1 MYYPCSSRD
10 AGGNATGFEIEKRC
24 HMETAELA
32 IIGAGPGGLAALE
45 EAVRH
50 GLSVA
55 LFDDNALPGGQYF
68 RQIPSAF
75 RTVSRSSFDKAG
87 SVKPAFLFRLTTH
100 PSVRYMPDTIVWGFF
115 EDKRIA
121 YTSSNHQ
128 GLIRADNIII
138 SIGAFD
144 RPIPFPGWTLPGVFT
159 AGGVQNLIVG
169 QRIIPGRNV
178 LISGNGVLNFA
189 VAYNLHKAG
198 CKVVEILETS
208 KQSLISRK
216 ILKLL
221 SDTSLLYRGLCYR
234 ATLLSA
240 GIPIRKGRIVVEA
253 HGEDRVEEV
262 VTAPIDSSGRVDYS
276 RSRSVKVDTL
286 VVGFGLVP
294 SIEMTRLLG
303 CEHRY
308 DPLEGSFIPVRSTE
322 FETSVPGVFVVGD
335 CAGTRGG
342 EVALMEG
349 RLAGLSVA
357 ARLGRVSQ
365 QEAADIRSPLLT
377 RLARISRFQSG
388 IKNLFMPPKS
398 FLSLLTEDTVICRCE
413 DVTFGQL
420 KEWVHKGIFE
430 MSSLKSLTRIGMG
443 RCQGRNCFGT
453 FAAIMAQELRRT
465 PSDLIV
471 PRVRH
476 PLKPIRLGDL
486 LKGELPPPS
495 APEMKLI

>member
-1 MYYPCSSRD
+1 
-10 AGGNATGFEIEKRC
+10 
-24 HMETAELA
+24 METKELA

-50 GLSVA
+50 GLSVV

-68 RQIPSAF
+68 RQIPPTF
-75 RTVSRSSFDKAG
+75 RTVSPSSFDKAG

-100 PSVRYMPDTIVWGFF
+100 PSVRYMSDTVVWGFY
-115 EDKRIA
+115 EDNRIA
-121 YTSSNHQ
+121 YTSCSDQ

-144 RPIPFPGWTLPGVFT
+144 RPVPFPGWTLPGVFT

-169 QRIIPGRNV
+169 QRIIPGRHV

-198 CKVVEILETS
+198 SKVVEILETS
-208 KQSLISRK
+208 NQSLIWREM
-216 ILKLL
+216 LKLL

-240 GIPIRKGRIVVEA
+240 GIPVRKGKIVVEA
-253 HGEDRVEEV
+253 HGKDRVEEV
-262 VTAPIDSSGRVDYS
+262 VTAPINSSGRVDYS

-308 DPLEGSFIPVRSTE
+308 DPLQGSFVPVRSSD
-322 FETSVPGVFVVGD
+322 FETSIPGVFAVGD

-342 EVALMEG
+342 EIALIEG

-357 ARLGRVSQ
+357 ARLGRVTQ
-365 QEAADIRSPLLT
+365 QEAADVRSPLLT
-377 RLARISRFQSG
+377 RLARMNRFHSG
-388 IKNLFMPPKS
+388 IENLFVPPKS

-420 KEWVHKGIFE
+420 KEWLRKGISD
-430 MSSLKSLTRIGMG
+430 MNTLKYLTRIGMG

-465 PSDLIV
+465 PPDLIV
-471 PRVRH
+471 PRVRQ